1 MFRRPPKSTLTDTLF
16 PYTTLFRSARRQ
28 SDRLDLAELARAHD
42 EVAQLGDALGHD
54 GCTAPLR
61 HLRDCPEENRRWMLR
76 ATQSVI
82 GDLPQAARIV
92 GREHAHDEWE
102 CLTVVA
108 KNASDGAGGPIKTSA
123 DQAIDTCHFFA
134 IFTPQPKQ
142 KNK

>member
-42 EVAQLGDALGHD
+42 EVAQLVDALGHD
-54 GCTAPLR
+54 GCTAPHR

-82 GDLPQAARIV
+82 GDLQQAARIV
-92 GREHAHDEWE
+92 GREQAPDDWGRRSEERRVGKE
-102 CLTVVA
+102 CVVTGR
-108 KNASDGAGGPIKTSA
+108 SRVSPY
-123 DQAIDTCHFFA
+123 Q
-134 IFTPQPKQ
+134 
-142 KNK
+142 